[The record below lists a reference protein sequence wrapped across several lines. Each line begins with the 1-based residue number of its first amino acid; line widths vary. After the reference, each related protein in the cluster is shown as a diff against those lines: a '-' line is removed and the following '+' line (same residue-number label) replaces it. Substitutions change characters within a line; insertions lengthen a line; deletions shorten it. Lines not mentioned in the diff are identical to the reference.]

1 LIAKVSICLQKIAAK
16 CAKSGHNF
24 SSAYLF
30 FVEIAAR
37 RLLNY
42 RKAKQNAL
50 ETGGN
55 MNTVFPKL
63 IIEERVPKSIWLV
76 TKTREEYFQL
86 KAFLREIAT
95 INEDRSGFNAMQPPR
110 FVRKLE

>member
-1 LIAKVSICLQKIAAK
+1 MFEIRTQFFFGLFILCR
-16 CAKSGHNF
+16 KSGTPF
-24 SSAYLF
+24 AYMIIGRPSKMLG
-30 FVEIAAR
+30 
-37 RLLNY
+37 
-42 RKAKQNAL
+42 K
-50 ETGGN
+50 TGGN
-55 MNTVFPKL
+55 MNTGFPKL
-63 IIEERVPKSIWLV
+63 IIEERAPKSSWLV